1 MCTIYL
7 VDFLCMQNIS
17 FIFKLN
23 RQCQERKKAARPSEA
38 FDERSK
44 EKERSK
50 DMRLTVKD
58 IATGLKRN

>member
-1 MCTIYL
+1 
-7 VDFLCMQNIS
+7 MQNIS

-23 RQCQERKKAARPSEA
+23 RQCRERKKAARPSEA